1 MDRRLED
8 RNLFRLRLSRSG
20 RGHRP
25 GPVPRVPQ
33 ARRGSKPLARPAP
46 PLGALRTRRVGRWPF
61 VMPEPAGLQGTVPR
75 GRGKRTAFPVPARRG
90 VLRDALSL
98 WQGPSPLPKRRA
110 GIRTSRGPQ
119 PPASARP
126 APGGRWPFVVP
137 GPTDLQG
144 TVPRGRGKRGSRF
157 LFPPEYLAKALSP
170 PARISGESTVTASL
184 AGAIAPATALRR
196 DQDRPGATAPGQRPT
211 RPWRALRPRRVG
223 RWPFVVPGPTDLQGI
238 VARGRGKR
246 GSRFLVPPGGAK
258 ALAPLHWQGPSPLAW
273 RCAGIR
279 TSRGPKPPASARP
292 APGGRFAPAGPGA
305 GLRSTC
311 GKGPHAAV
319 VPDRAGK
326 PAVIRGR
333 PGRASRLCGGSA
345 GCSPAASGGDAFQN
359 PVDGTRASAGP
370 GRAGPGQP

>member
-126 APGGRWPFVVP
+126 APGGRFAPA
-137 GPTDLQG
+137 
-144 TVPRGRGKRGSRF
+144 GSGAGLL
-157 LFPPEYLAKALSP
+157 LFPDLP
-170 PARISGESTVTASL
+170 VC
-184 AGAIAPATALRR
+184 GAPSRR
-196 DQDRPGATAPGQRPT
+196 GGGNA
-211 RPWRALRPRRVG
+211 V
-223 RWPFVVPGPTDLQGI
+223 
-238 VARGRGKR
+238 
-246 GSRFLVPPGGAK
+246 RFLVPPTLTK
-258 ALAPLHWQGPSPLAW
+258 ALSPLPWQGPSPLPQRHADP
-273 RCAGIR
+273 CPAGDQ
-279 TSRGPKPPASARP
+279 SPRP
-292 APGGRFAPAGPGA
+292 APDPPTAGA
-305 GLRSTC
+305 GLSWRLDRPIYRAPC
-311 GKGPHAAV
+311 
-319 VPDRAGK
+319 RAGGGN
-326 PAVIRGR
+326 AARVSCSR
-333 PGRASRLCGGSA
+333 PH
-345 GCSPAASGGDAFQN
+345 
-359 PVDGTRASAGP
+359 
-370 GRAGPGQP
+370 

>member
-1 MDRRLED
+1 MPCL
-8 RNLFRLRLSRSG
+8 SG

-25 GPVPRVPQ
+25 CQSAALGSGPAGGHSP
-33 ARRGSKPLARPAP
+33 RPAP
-46 PLGALRTRRVGRWPF
+46 DPP
-61 VMPEPAGLQGTVPR
+61 PAGAG
-75 GRGKRTAFPVPARRG
+75 
-90 VLRDALSL
+90 LSWCL
-98 WQGPSPLPKRRA
+98 DRPIYRAPCRA
-110 GIRTSRGPQ
+110 GGGNAGRVSFSRPNIWRKRCHL
-119 PPASARP
+119 PPGYP
-126 APGGRWPFVVP
+126 
-137 GPTDLQG
+137 
-144 TVPRGRGKRGSRF
+144 
-157 LFPPEYLAKALSP
+157 AKALS
-170 PARISGESTVTASL
+170 
-184 AGAIAPATALRR
+184 
-196 DQDRPGATAPGQRPT
+196 
-211 RPWRALRPRRVG
+211 
-223 RWPFVVPGPTDLQGI
+223 
-238 VARGRGKR
+238 
-246 GSRFLVPPGGAK
+246 
-258 ALAPLHWQGPSPLAW
+258 PLHWQGPSPLPQ

-279 TSRGPKPPASARP
+279 TGRGPQPPASARP